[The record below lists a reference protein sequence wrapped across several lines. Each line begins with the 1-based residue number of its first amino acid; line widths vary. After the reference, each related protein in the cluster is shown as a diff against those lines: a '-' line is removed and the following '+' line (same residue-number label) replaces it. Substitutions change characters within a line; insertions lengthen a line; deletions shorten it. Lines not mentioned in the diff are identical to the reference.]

1 MRLYAQCIYCLFV
14 FPYVYIDS
22 NMNIRMLRLGISNR
36 GEAPMDPED
45 EVNEFLSR
53 AIDARSV
60 ERWKKEHVRP
70 VILKFRKKEHEKKV
84 RRLRSGLLELKN

>member
-1 MRLYAQCIYCLFV
+1 
-14 FPYVYIDS
+14 
-22 NMNIRMLRLGISNR
+22 
-36 GEAPMDPED
+36 MDPED

-70 VILKFRKKEHEKKV
+70 VILKFRKKEYEKKV
-84 RRLRSGLLELKN
+84 SFNILFVKYF

>member
-1 MRLYAQCIYCLFV
+1 
-14 FPYVYIDS
+14 
-22 NMNIRMLRLGISNR
+22 
-36 GEAPMDPED
+36 MDPED

-84 RRLRSGLLELKN
+84 RRSNIGWVELKNLSMFIFNVILLLSIGFLNAFWIVSS

>member
-1 MRLYAQCIYCLFV
+1 MDLCT
-14 FPYVYIDS
+14 
-22 NMNIRMLRLGISNR
+22 NMNKYKYVFDFRLGISNR
-36 GEAPMDPED
+36 EASMDPED

-70 VILKFRKKEHEKKV
+70 VILKFRKKEYEKKV
-84 RRLRSGLLELKN
+84 CFFNPAS